1 MKKKVMMIIGA
12 TKGLGRALAWHYGNK
27 GYDLAITARTD
38 SELVALKGELEKTGT
53 RVVAIAGDM
62 SNPNDVERFV
72 GVAFSIYKKVDIL
85 INNASIFGPGPKLL
99 LDYPN
104 EAFKEVVLTNTL
116 IPYLVTKQVLPGMI
130 MEGEGIV
137 ITLTSEAG
145 HTGFSGWGAYGISK
159 FAVEGLVQT
168 WADECEDTGVRFH
181 LVDPGEM
188 DTEMHKQAVPD
199 CDYELDEPSQ
209 RLAVFDYL
217 LEIGAE
223 NGSREEAV
231 LYQQRE
237 EN

>member
-12 TKGLGRALAWHYGNK
+12 TKGLGRALAWHYAKK

-38 SELVALKGELEKTGT
+38 SDLTALKRELEKTGNH
-53 RVVAIAGDM
+53 VVALAGDM
-62 SNPNDVERFV
+62 SNSDDVERFV
-72 GVAFSIYKKVDIL
+72 GVVFSIYRKVDVL
-85 INNASIFGPGPKLL
+85 INNASIFGPGPELL

-104 EAFKEVVLTNTL
+104 EVFKEVLLTNTL
-116 IPYLVTKQVLPGMI
+116 IPYLVTKQVLPGML

-145 HTGFSGWGAYGISK
+145 QTGFSGWGAYGISK

-168 WADECEDTGVRFH
+168 WANECADTGVRFH

-188 DTEMHKQAVPD
+188 DTEMHNLAVPD
-199 CDYELDEPSQ
+199 CDYELDAPVQ
-209 RLAVFDYL
+209 RLDVFDFL
-217 LEIGAE
+217 LETSAI
-223 NGSREEAV
+223 NGSREEAIV
-231 LYQQRE
+231 YQQRG